1 MASRNP
7 MRVLSA
13 LCLASLAGSAHA
25 APDFELA
32 QLRTKEL
39 RLLYQDPQQT
49 YLTPYVARCMLNAL
63 ELQKRI
69 LRWNPEEEVT
79 VVLTDTSDYSN
90 GRALASPRN
99 TVVAE
104 LSPSGHFFESVEFLL
119 SPASPPSFLRKRGRT
134 IFALRIYETISARCP
149 YPN

>member
-1 MASRNP
+1 MAFRYP
-7 MRVLSA
+7 VRTLSVA
-13 LCLASLAGSAHA
+13 CLLALASGTAGA
-25 APDFELA
+25 ADFELA

-104 LSPSGHFFESVEFLL
+104 LSPSGHFFETL
-119 SPASPPSFLRKRGRT
+119 P
-134 IFALRIYETISARCP
+134 
-149 YPN
+149 